1 MKKQTKKKTVKMKIS
16 KNSLPEIIR
25 GLKDRETI
33 DNYNIIDHYS
43 YSSLVKFSTN
53 PFMFKVK
60 YINGDHIE
68 SAHTVSGVIGKAFHV
83 AMQNYY
89 ESKVIPELDPL
100 KIGLEMG
107 MNYMEEY
114 VDNYIEYSSVVPN
127 KQKAQEILAFAYNS
141 YITQKADEKC
151 ELVATEEL
159 IEEEIDVEWKGER
172 LRMPIKLKGYLDK
185 LVREDG
191 KLKIVDYKT
200 TRSFTD
206 PDKID
211 GAKIIQAVQYYF
223 LVYAKYGEQPY
234 SMVYEEVKTSK
245 NSGVNAGEPQL
256 KEYEIVYEDNEQF
269 FDFYFRF
276 YGDVTKAI
284 QGESVFVPNINDF
297 YDNEVALI
305 SYIHRLDIPEDK
317 ARQMKEMRVNNIT
330 DLLRKQIE
338 NAGNM
343 RKLLKTAEKKFISA
357 KNLNYNAMKQEEKIQ
372 TKLMEHGMLIKF
384 DSKVEGNTVDLY
396 RYTPSIGLKM
406 SKLKGYV
413 ADIEQVVGAT
423 GIRILAPIPNTTL
436 VGFEVPK
443 KNRKFIETKPKP
455 KGFELAI
462 GVDIMGEEYRFDIRN
477 APHML
482 VAGATGSGKSVFLN
496 SMIDQLTG
504 NKDVDLHLFDPK
516 MVELAQFSSQAVEY
530 ETDTEKIHEAIE
542 DLVKEM
548 NARYKVLSKAG
559 VRNIKQY
566 TGKMRYKVVIIDEF
580 GDLIMSNVVVEKEVE
595 TGETYT
601 SGELKGKPKMKREK
615 TNLSSEITKN
625 ILLLA
630 QKARASG
637 IHIVIATQRPSVDI
651 ITGSI
656 KANFPC
662 KAVFRTAKETDSR
675 VVLDEA
681 GAEKLLGRGDM
692 LFSSDEGLV
701 RLQGYLI

>member
-1 MKKQTKKKTVKMKIS
+1 MKKKIIRKKVKSKINKS
-16 KNSLPEIIR
+16 SLPTIIK
-25 GLKDRETI
+25 GLKERETI
-33 DNYNIIDHYS
+33 DKPLIDHYS

-60 YINGDHIE
+60 YINGDNIDT
-68 SAHTVSGVIGKAFHV
+68 AHSPASVIGKAFHV
-83 AMQNYY
+83 ALQRYY
-89 ESKVIPELDPL
+89 EAKETEEDEIKV
-100 KIGLEMG
+100 GLETG
-107 MNYMEEY
+107 MTYIDEY
-114 VDNYIEYSSVVPN
+114 LDNFIEFNTIVPN

-141 YITQKADEKC
+141 YVTQKADEKC

-159 IEEEIDVEWKGER
+159 IEEEIDVEWKGQQLR
-172 LRMPIKLKGYLDK
+172 LPIKLKGYLDK

-211 GAKIIQAVQYYF
+211 GVKIIQAVQYYF
-223 LVYAKYGEQPY
+223 LVYAKYGEPPY

-245 NSGVNAGEPQL
+245 NKGGESQL
-256 KEYEIVYEDNEQF
+256 KEYEVIYEENELF

-276 YGDVTKAI
+276 YDDITKALS
-284 QGESVFVPNINDF
+284 GEAVFVPNLNDF
-297 YDNEVALI
+297 YDNEVAII
-305 SYIHRLDIPEDK
+305 SYIHRLDIPEEQ
-317 ARQMKEMRVNNIT
+317 AKEMKKLRVDNIT
-330 DLLRKQIE
+330 DLLKKKIQ

-343 RKLLKTAEKKFISA
+343 RKLLKTAEQKFISA

-384 DSKVEGNTVDLY
+384 DSKVEGHTVDLY
-396 RYTPSIGLKM
+396 RYNPSIGLKM

-413 ADIEQVVGAT
+413 ADIEQVVGVS
-423 GIRILAPIPNTTL
+423 GIRILAPIPDTSL
-436 VGFEVPK
+436 IGFEVPRK
-443 KNRKFIETKPKP
+443 ERKFIETKPKP
-455 KGFELAI
+455 KGFELSI
-462 GVDIMGEEYRFDIRN
+462 GVDIMGQDYKFDIRK

-496 SMIDQLTG
+496 SIIDQLTN
-504 NKDVDLHLFDPK
+504 NKEVDLHLFDPK

-542 DLVKEM
+542 YLVKEM
-548 NARYKVLSKAG
+548 NERYKVLSKAG
-559 VRNIKQY
+559 VRNIQQY
-566 TGKMRYKVVIIDEF
+566 TGKMRYKVVVIDEF
-580 GDLIMSNVVVEKEVE
+580 GDLIMSNITIDKQVE
-595 TGETYT
+595 TGEVYAK
-601 SGELKGKPKMKREK
+601 GELAGKPKMKREK

-630 QKARASG
+630 QKARACG
-637 IHIVIATQRPSVDI
+637 IHLIIATQRPSTDI

-656 KANFPC
+656 KANFVC
-662 KAVFRTAKETDSR
+662 KVVFKTAKEIDSR

-681 GAEKLLGRGDM
+681 GAEKLLGKGDL
-692 LFSSDEGLV
+692 LFSSDEGMV

>member
-16 KNSLPEIIR
+16 KHSLPEIIR

-141 YITQKADEKC
+141 YVTAKTDEEC

-159 IEEEIDVEWKGER
+159 LEEEIDVKWRGEQ
-172 LRMPIKLKGYLDK
+172 LRMPVKLKGYIDK
-185 LVREDG
+185 IIREDG
-191 KLKIVDYKT
+191 KLIVVDYKT
-200 TRSFTD
+200 TRAFTD
-206 PDKID
+206 PEKID

-223 LVYAKYGEQPY
+223 LVYAKYGEAPY
-234 SMVYEEVKTSK
+234 AMRYEEVKTTK
-245 NSGVNAGEPQL
+245 NRDGEPQL

-384 DSKVEGNTVDLY
+384 DSKVEGNAVDLY
-396 RYTPSIGLKM
+396 RYHPSIGLKM
-406 SKLKGYV
+406 SKLKSYV

-423 GIRILAPIPNTTL
+423 GIRILAPIPNTSL
-436 VGFEVPK
+436 VGFEVPRK
-443 KNRKFIETKPKP
+443 DRKFIETKPTP
-455 KGFELAI
+455 KGFELSM
-462 GVDIMGEEYRFDIRN
+462 GVDIMGEDYKFDIRQ

-496 SMIDQLTG
+496 SMIDQLAQ
-504 NKDVDLHLFDPK
+504 NKEVDIHLFDPK
-516 MVELAQFSSQAVEY
+516 MVELAQFSSLATEY
-530 ETDTEKIHEAIE
+530 ETETEKIHESIE
-542 DLVKEM
+542 KLVQEM
-548 NARYKVLSKAG
+548 NERYRTLSKAG
-559 VRNIKQY
+559 VRNIEQY
-566 TGKMRYKVVIIDEF
+566 KGDMKYKVIVIDEF
-580 GDLIMSNVVVEKEVE
+580 GDLIMSNVTITKETN
-595 TGETYT
+595 TGEKFTAGVRK
-601 SGELKGKPKMKREK
+601 GEDKVKTEK
-615 TNLSSEITKN
+615 VNLSNEITRN
-625 ILLLA
+625 ILLMA
-630 QKARASG
+630 QKARACG
-637 IHIVIATQRPSVDI
+637 MHMIIATQRPSTDI
-651 ITGSI
+651 ITGTI
-656 KANFPC
+656 KANFPT
-662 KAVFRTAKETDSR
+662 KVAFRTAKEIDSR
-675 VVLDEA
+675 VLLDES
-681 GAEKLLGRGDM
+681 GAEKLLGKGDM
-692 LFSSDEGLV
+692 LFSSDAGQI